1 MLHFLYCLEVQNDS
15 KPGSCLGLLW
25 QGKEG
30 VEVCE
35 PRVCRDLAKVNGMC
49 MKKRKSKME
58 EE

>member
-1 MLHFLYCLEVQNDS
+1 MIQSQV
-15 KPGSCLGLLW
+15 PVRAAMAGV
-25 QGKEG
+25 G
-30 VEVCE
+30 VEACE